1 MAYVTSSTVRCG
13 IHCPLCQCTSPNSN
27 ATRWGLIRA
36 FAGSNNRGVAAGI
49 LHAEWYSSPKT
60 TNGGSGSSRHACGKS
75 GRPKPL
81 PNALEPV
88 PYATRAAGWKA
99 NHPHWAAAGAP
110 VPLPVR
116 VTPRGELPARL
127 ASGPTRVFQP
137 ISTTPPT
144 GPHGKFCQESGA
156 AGAVSPRRAKTH
168 FRSNVASCR
177 MMPRHLLL
185 LIALILAFSSSAQTF
200 SGAVTDDTGEGLPA
214 PSSPPK
220 TLPATCSAT
229 SVFPMGPIPWTSE
242 HGQDNASP

>member
-1 MAYVTSSTVRCG
+1 MVLPRQKPPTAGREA
-13 IHCPLCQCTSPNSN
+13 L
-27 ATRWGLIRA
+27 ATP
-36 FAGSNNRGVAAGI
+36 AGNR
-49 LHAEWYSSPKT
+49 
-60 TNGGSGSSRHACGKS
+60 

-99 NHPHWAAAGAP
+99 NHPHSAAAGAP

-116 VTPRGELPARL
+116 VTPHGELPVRL
-127 ASGPTRVFQP
+127 ASGPTREFQP

-144 GPHGKFCQESGA
+144 GPHGKFCQESRRRWRGFPA
-156 AGAVSPRRAKTH
+156 EQKLTFVQMLHLAG
-168 FRSNVASCR
+168 

-185 LIALILAFSSSAQTF
+185 LFALILAFSSSAQTF
-200 SGAVTDDTGEGLPA
+200 SGAVTDDTERAYPV

-220 TLPATCSAT
+220 ILPATCSAT